1 MSILPILFYNDLAVG
16 LNGALGRFQVL
27 HKLCYLSVLMDT
39 VLLFFLKS
47 VLHFAEIVLEVG
59 QVQILVQTVD
69 FFDFLFVNGKW
80 LLGLRVFSRRY
91 AVYASSRKST
101 FYACLEERIVAVY
114 CVLRLK
120 VGYLVKSE

>member
-1 MSILPILFYNDLAVG
+1 
-16 LNGALGRFQVL
+16 
-27 HKLCYLSVLMDT
+27 MDT

-80 LLGLRVFSRRY
+80 LLGLRVFSRCY
-91 AVYASSRKST
+91 AVDASSRKST

-120 VGYLVKSE
+120 VGYLVESE